1 MKHRSL
7 IVLVTMVIV
16 GACADQAAP
25 ADSETP
31 LVSEE
36 EAGLLDLAAVSP
48 EAAIEIALGR
58 VAGRVVEAEIERE
71 DGRLVY
77 SFDIEVPGVSG
88 LTEVEIDAQTGEILE
103 VENEEDDDEDDD
115 DEPDPVLLE

>member
-1 MKHRSL
+1 
-7 IVLVTMVIV
+7 MVIV